1 MTVFKLI
8 RTFAFILAFAP
19 YLLLADKKETKK
31 KPLKINGVSSIP
43 WRSVGPALMSGRI
56 ADLAIDPENP
66 NVWYVAAGSGGVW
79 KTTNAGTTFT
89 PIFDNYGSY
98 SIGCVTVDPS
108 QNNIVWVGT
117 GENVGGRH
125 VGYGD
130 GIYRSSDGGK
140 SFKKMGL
147 EKSEHL
153 SKILVHP
160 RNPNLVYVASQGPL
174 WSSGGER
181 GLYMTRD
188 GGKTWDLVLSKG
200 KWTGVTDVVMD
211 PKNPSILYAA
221 THQRHRTVWS
231 LVNAGPETGIHKS
244 TDGGRT
250 WRELKSGLPGGDLG
264 KISRAGS
271 HQDTRVIYA
280 TIELP
285 GRKGGIWRTANGGE
299 SWAKMSDYTSGGT
312 GPHYYQEIYA
322 DPHRF
327 DVLYHADVYLHR
339 SEDGGKTW
347 KSVDG

>member
-1 MTVFKLI
+1 MVASRLLRTPDHFMTVFKLI
-8 RTFAFILAFAP
+8 RTFAFIL
-19 YLLLADKKETKK
+19 LLLLSLLHKKEPRKATQDQ
-31 KPLKINGVSSIP
+31 
-43 WRSVGPALMSGRI
+43 RSLFHSLAKRGPALMSGQLPILPSIPKIPTCGMLLRVRRSLE
-56 ADLAIDPENP
+56 DR
-66 NVWYVAAGSGGVW
+66 
-79 KTTNAGTTFT
+79 NACNI

-125 VGYGD
+125 VGYGY

-231 LVNAGPETGIHKS
+231 RLMPTETGLQINRWRKNLARTQERS
-244 TDGGRT
+244 TGR
-250 WRELKSGLPGGDLG
+250 
-264 KISRAGS
+264 
-271 HQDTRVIYA
+271 
-280 TIELP
+280 
-285 GRKGGIWRTANGGE
+285 
-299 SWAKMSDYTSGGT
+299 
-312 GPHYYQEIYA
+312 
-322 DPHRF
+322 
-327 DVLYHADVYLHR
+327 
-339 SEDGGKTW
+339 
-347 KSVDG
+347 